1 MLRRRAGLAL
11 LVCVACASCGKKSAD
26 GHADAGSSATS
37 PLTASPAASG
47 AAPAPASAAAP
58 SSAAAVGVPA
68 GSPPPD
74 GKYERVV
81 VDGVTVPMIEIMNKG
96 AVVLVDTDG
105 KKPRSWEEQYKRK
118 RDLPAGQFDV
128 HKTNAN
134 KNDTFEDDAI
144 DKEGLWVIDAKGN
157 IARH

>member
-1 MLRRRAGLAL
+1 MGVMLEKVGAAL
-11 LVCVACASCGKKSAD
+11 VASLVLLGACRKKEAAQQATASASAATTVAAPTVV
-26 GHADAGSSATS
+26 ATS
-37 PLTASPAASG
+37 SG
-47 AAPAPASAAAP
+47 AAGSGVPAP
-58 SSAAAVGVPA
+58 PA

-81 VDGVTVPMIEIMNKG
+81 VDGVTVPMINVMNNG

-118 RDLPAGQFDV
+118 RDSLLPGQFDL
-128 HKTNAN
+128 HKTNTN
-134 KNDTFEDDAI
+134 KNDSFDDDAI

-157 IARH
+157 ITRH